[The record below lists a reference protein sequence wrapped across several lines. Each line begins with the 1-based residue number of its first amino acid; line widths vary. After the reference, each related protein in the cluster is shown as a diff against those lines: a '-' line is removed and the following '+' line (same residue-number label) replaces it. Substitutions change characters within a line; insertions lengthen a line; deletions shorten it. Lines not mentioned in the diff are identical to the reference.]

1 MRMLTGAR
9 DRRRGVLARRT
20 GLEGYPRAGYE
31 RQVRIRL
38 AGVTPL
44 RRSRIEGRCSIKSWP
59 VWFDGVSV
67 SPVRRTPRAVCSV
80 VGVAVPRRGVIMAQE
95 APAPPSMD
103 RAGDSAK
110 ALGAYESLL
119 VSQTRKGCIQEL
131 LGCEA
136 TNEFKIY
143 PSKEQVRCTNPDSA
157 APPAITCLYILLML
171 VHWAR
176 TALLAVQWGLHLLL
190 AGGEHLLLPLLLR
203 ESAGIHAN
211 CVERHQGPARIGHH
225 DDEEGVDLLH
235 PSHLVL
241 CCGRQPHGQRQRA
254 VSLLPA
260 LDLS

>member
-1 MRMLTGAR
+1 MEGIHLNNAEGA
-9 DRRRGVLARRT
+9 
-20 GLEGYPRAGYE
+20 
-31 RQVRIRL
+31 
-38 AGVTPL
+38 
-44 RRSRIEGRCSIKSWP
+44 S
-59 VWFDGVSV
+59 
-67 SPVRRTPRAVCSV
+67 
-80 VGVAVPRRGVIMAQE
+80 

-136 TNEFKIY
+136 TNEFNIY

-157 APPAITCLYILLML
+157 APPAITCQYILLML

-176 TALLAVQWGLHLLL
+176 TALRAVQWGLHLLL
-190 AGGEHLLLPLLLR
+190 AGGEHLLLPLLLQ

-225 DDEEGVDLLH
+225 DDEEGVDVAGGTVPVLLH

-254 VSLLPA
+254 VPFLPA

>member
-1 MRMLTGAR
+1 MQMEGIHLIKAEGA
-9 DRRRGVLARRT
+9 
-20 GLEGYPRAGYE
+20 
-31 RQVRIRL
+31 
-38 AGVTPL
+38 
-44 RRSRIEGRCSIKSWP
+44 S
-59 VWFDGVSV
+59 
-67 SPVRRTPRAVCSV
+67 
-80 VGVAVPRRGVIMAQE
+80 

-136 TNEFKIY
+136 TNEFNIY

-157 APPAITCLYILLML
+157 APPAITCQYILLML

-176 TALLAVQWGLHLLL
+176 TALRAVQWGLHLLL
-190 AGGEHLLLPLLLR
+190 AGGEHLLLPLLLQ

-225 DDEEGVDLLH
+225 DDEEGVDVAGGTVPVLLH

-254 VSLLPA
+254 VSFLPA
-260 LDLS
+260 IDLS

>member
-1 MRMLTGAR
+1 MLYPFLACLV
-9 DRRRGVLARRT
+9 RRRFGFSSPTAR
-20 GLEGYPRAGYE
+20 
-31 RQVRIRL
+31 
-38 AGVTPL
+38 
-44 RRSRIEGRCSIKSWP
+44 
-59 VWFDGVSV
+59 
-67 SPVRRTPRAVCSV
+67 PRAVCSV
-80 VGVAVPRRGVIMAQE
+80 VGVAVPRRGVIMAQV

-190 AGGEHLLLPLLLR
+190 AGGEHLLLPLLLQ

-225 DDEEGVDLLH
+225 DDEEGVDVAGGTVPVLLH

>member
-1 MRMLTGAR
+1 MEGIHLIKAEGA
-9 DRRRGVLARRT
+9 
-20 GLEGYPRAGYE
+20 
-31 RQVRIRL
+31 
-38 AGVTPL
+38 
-44 RRSRIEGRCSIKSWP
+44 S
-59 VWFDGVSV
+59 
-67 SPVRRTPRAVCSV
+67 
-80 VGVAVPRRGVIMAQE
+80 

-136 TNEFKIY
+136 TNEFNIY

-157 APPAITCLYILLML
+157 APPAITCQYILLML

-176 TALLAVQWGLHLLL
+176 TALRAFQWGLHLLL
-190 AGGEHLLLPLLLR
+190 AGGEHLLLPLLLQ

-225 DDEEGVDLLH
+225 DDEEGVDVAGGTVPVLLH

-241 CCGRQPHGQRQRA
+241 CCGRQLHRQRQRA
-254 VSLLPA
+254 VSFLPA